1 MKRSSGILLP
11 IFSLPSPYGIGT
23 LGKSAYDFVDFL
35 ADAKQSYWQILPVGP
50 TSFGNSPYTSYS
62 TFAGNPYFID
72 LDMLI
77 KDKLL
82 KKSEVTS
89 VNWQSENNKI
99 DYDLLAKNR
108 FELLKLAFERSESSD
123 EIGDFVASNSWV
135 KNYALYMALK
145 DYYDGESWMDWED
158 EEIRLHHSAAV
169 EKYSLELKNEVD
181 YYIFIQYLF
190 YKQWTA
196 LKEYAN
202 EKGVKIIG
210 DIPIY
215 VALDSCDVWS
225 EPENFFLDEKNVP
238 KKIAGVPP
246 DYFSEEGQLWGNPLY
261 DWNFMKNDGYGWW
274 IRRIDGATKLYDVI
288 RIDHFRAFE
297 SYWAVDIDEETA
309 KNGEWIK
316 GPGID
321 LVRTLTNWFYNTE
334 FIAEDLGILTPE
346 VNELIKESGL
356 PGMKVLEFAFDW
368 QTPSS
373 YLPHRYDK
381 NCVCYTGTHDN
392 NTLAG
397 WQKISDKKDIKFA
410 GEYLGLNSKEGFNFG
425 VIRGGMSSVANLFI
439 AQMQDYLI
447 LDEKSRINTP
457 GTVGDN
463 WNWKLENAKHL
474 NKTLSSKIAKMTLMY
489 GRG

>member
-1 MKRSSGILLP
+1 MNRSSGILLP

-50 TSFGNSPYTSYS
+50 TSLGNSPYTSYS
-62 TFAGNPYFID
+62 TFAGNPFFID
-72 LDMLI
+72 LDMLV

-82 KKSEVTS
+82 KKSEINAVK
-89 VNWQSENNKI
+89 WQVEDNRI
-99 DYDLLAKNR
+99 DYDILGEKR
-108 FELLKLAFERSESSD
+108 LKLLRTAFERNDNYE
-123 EIGDFVASNSWV
+123 EIAQFVNSNAWV

-145 DYYDGESWMDWED
+145 DYFGGESWMDWED
-158 EEIRLHHSAAV
+158 EEIRLHHPLAV
-169 EKYSLELKNEVD
+169 EQYSEKLKEEVD
-181 YYIFIQYLF
+181 FYIFVQYLF

-196 LKEYAN
+196 LKKYAN
-202 EKGVKIIG
+202 EKAVKIIG

-215 VALDSCDVWS
+215 VALDSCDVWA

-238 KKIAGVPP
+238 KKVAGVPP

-261 DWNFMKNDGYGWW
+261 DWDFMKNDGYGWW
-274 IRRIDGATKLYDVI
+274 IRRIDGAAKLYDVI

-297 SYWAVDIDEETA
+297 SYWAVDIEEETA

-321 LVRTLTNWFYNTE
+321 LVRTLTNWFYNIE

-346 VNELIKESGL
+346 VNQLIDESGL

-373 YLPHRYDK
+373 YLPHCYK
-381 NCVCYTGTHDN
+381 ENCVCYTGTHDN

-397 WQKISDKKDIKFA
+397 WHKAADKKDIAFA
-410 GEYLGLNSKEGFNFG
+410 CEYLGLNSKEGFNFG
-425 VIRGGMSSVANLFI
+425 VIRGGMSSVAKLFI
-439 AQMQDYLI
+439 AQMQDYLG
-447 LDEKSRINTP
+447 LDESSRINTP

-463 WNWKLENAKHL
+463 WNWKLDRAKEL
-474 NKTLSSKIAKMTLMY
+474 NKSLSSKIAKITKMY
-489 GRG
+489 GRC

>member
-1 MKRSSGILLP
+1 MNRSSGILLP

-35 ADAKQSYWQILPVGP
+35 SDSKQSYWQILPVGP
-50 TSFGNSPYTSYS
+50 TALGNSPYTSYS
-62 TFAGNPYFID
+62 TFAGNPFFID

-89 VNWQSENNKI
+89 FNWQSEENVI
-99 DYDLLAKNR
+99 DYDLLSKNR
-108 FELLKLAFERSESSD
+108 LKLLRKAFERNENRETVSEF
-123 EIGDFVASNSWV
+123 ENSNAWV

-145 DYYDGESWMDWED
+145 DYYGSESWMNWED
-158 EEIRLHHSAAV
+158 EEIRLHHSLAV
-169 EKYSLELKNEVD
+169 EKYSLELKNEID
-181 YYIFIQYLF
+181 FYIFIQYLF

-196 LKEYAN
+196 LKKYAN
-202 EKGVKIIG
+202 DKGIKIIG

-215 VALDSCDVWS
+215 VALDSCDVWA

-238 KKIAGVPP
+238 KKVAGVPP

-261 DWNFMKNDGYGWW
+261 DWEFMKNDGYGWW

-297 SYWAVDIDEETA
+297 SYWAVDLGEKTA
-309 KNGEWIK
+309 KNGKWIK

-346 VNELIKESGL
+346 VNQLIEESGL

-373 YLPHRYDK
+373 YLPHRYNE

-397 WQKISDKKDIKFA
+397 WHKSADKKDIRFA
-410 GEYLGLNSKEGFNFG
+410 SDYLGLNSKEGFNFG
-425 VIRGGMSSVANLFI
+425 VIRGGMSSVAKLFV
-439 AQMQDYLI
+439 AQMQDYLE

-457 GTVGDN
+457 GTVGEN
-463 WNWKLENAKHL
+463 WNWKLENANAC
-474 NKTLSSKIAKMTLMY
+474 NKTLSSKIAKMTEMY
-489 GRG
+489 GRC